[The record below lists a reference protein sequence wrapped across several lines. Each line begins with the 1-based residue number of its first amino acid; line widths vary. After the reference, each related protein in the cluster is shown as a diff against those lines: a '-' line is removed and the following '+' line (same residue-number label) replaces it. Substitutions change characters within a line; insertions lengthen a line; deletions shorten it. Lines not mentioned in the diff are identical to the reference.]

1 MTAVFALALVVISDK
16 PGASVIAVDAAIVV
30 SVPIAVVSLTA
41 WKSLSM
47 HRCEKHN
54 EQQQQQQQRRQQQQQ
69 QPARMLNVHDQVHIF
84 LYVA

>member
-54 EQQQQQQQRRQQQQQ
+54 EQQQQQQRRQQQQQ

>member
-54 EQQQQQQQRRQQQQQ
+54 EQQQQQQRRQQQQ